1 MVLKFPKQSYRNKD
15 MEEKKFDLNSII
27 GFVLIGAIFIW
38 MLYLQQPTEEE
49 IAAEEAKIE
58 AAAKEATL
66 AEQAKETD
74 VTLTKAVQEITS
86 VAATDSLGY
95 VQLQNKLGSFAYSGT
110 LPSATEATTVIENDV
125 LSLTVSNRGG
135 YVIEARLKQ
144 HTTYD
149 SIPVYL
155 VKDGNSTLNFQFSA
169 ENRLLNTEVLY
180 FEPSLTQNGD
190 NQVLTMRL
198 KASNN
203 AFLEYRYE
211 LLPGEYMTNFSI
223 KTQGLESVLNT
234 SQPMYLDWKLKGY
247 RHAKSISYE
256 NRYSRLT
263 YEYEGDKH
271 SKLSPT
277 GEDQE
282 VEVDVNWLNFRQH
295 FFSSM
300 LLTDTPF
307 KEVTLLSEDLVQDE
321 EVDTVYTK
329 NYGAKILIE
338 PKSGAVAQNM
348 NLYFGPTDYKIFKKY
363 ERNLDEAMPLG
374 WGIFGMINK
383 FLIIPLFG
391 FLSGFLPAGIA
402 IIVLTI
408 LLKLALSPVQYKQYL
423 AQAKMKI
430 LKPEIDAI
438 KEKFGDNK
446 MKIQQETMKLQNI
459 AGASP
464 LKGCLPAIL
473 QIPVFY
479 ALFTFFP
486 TAFDLRQKSFLWAD
500 DLSSYDT
507 IAELPFHIP
516 FYGDHVSLFPIL
528 ASIAIFIYMTMTM
541 GQSMQ
546 AQQQPGMPNMK
557 FLMYLSP
564 VFMLVF
570 FNNYASGLSLY
581 YFISNLIT
589 IGIMLVIKNVILDED
604 KIHAQIQVNKSKPK
618 KQNKFQK
625 KMATMMEQAE
635 AQKKAQQKKK

>member
-1 MVLKFPKQSYRNKD
+1 
-15 MEEKKFDLNSII
+15 MENNKFDLNSII
-27 GFVLIGAIFIW
+27 GFVLIGGIFIW

-58 AAAKEATL
+58 AETRAAEDATNVKERDITLKEATTEM
-66 AEQAKETD
+66 AA
-74 VTLTKAVQEITS
+74 
-86 VAATDSLGY
+86 VAATDSLGLLN
-95 VQLQNKLGSFAYSGT
+95 LQSRLGSFAYSGT
-110 LPSATEATTVIENDV
+110 LASATDANTVVENDV
-125 LSLTVSNRGG
+125 LSLTVSNKGG

-149 SIPVYL
+149 SVPVYL
-155 VKDGNSTLNFQFSA
+155 VKDGNSSLNFQFSA
-169 ENRLLNTEVLY
+169 ENRLLNTQELY
-180 FEPSLTQNGD
+180 FEPKLSQNGD

-198 KASNN
+198 KSKDDAY
-203 AFLEYRYE
+203 LEYRYE
-211 LLPGEYMTNFSI
+211 LIPGEYMTNFSI
-223 KTQGLESVLNT
+223 KSQGLENVLNT

-256 NRYSRLT
+256 NRYTRLT

-300 LLTDTPF
+300 LLTDASF
-307 KEVTLLSEDLVQDE
+307 KEVAFSSRDLVEDE
-321 EVDTVYTK
+321 TIDTVYTK
-329 NYGAKILIE
+329 QYGAKILIA
-338 PKSGAVAQNM
+338 PKGGAIAQNM
-348 NLYFGPTDYKIFKKY
+348 NLYYGPTDYKIFKKY
-363 ERNLDEAMPLG
+363 DRNLDEAMPLG

-423 AQAKMKI
+423 AQAKMKV

-438 KEKFGDNK
+438 KEKHGDNK
-446 MKIQQETMKLQNI
+446 MKVQQETMKLQNI

-507 IAELPFHIP
+507 IYQFPAGFSIP

-528 ASIAIFIYMTMTM
+528 ASLAIFWYMTMTM

-546 AQQQPGMPNMK
+546 TQQQPGMPNMK
-557 FLMYLSP
+557 ILMYLSP
-564 VFMLVF
+564 LFMLVF

-604 KIHAQIQVNKSKPK
+604 KIHAQIQVNKAKPK

-625 KMATMMEQAE
+625 KMANMMEQAE
-635 AQKKAQQKKK
+635 EQKKIQKKKK